1 MVLEYLP
8 VWVDADVR
16 AATSLAAPLE
26 AAVEKQR
33 AQDQL
38 PAFSRQGVIEPP
50 YSGMLGNALCMVLL
64 CLPGVHVDNVLA
76 LRTLEHRLA
85 QHVFP
90 QNGKLVCMWN
100 VVDMVALAEPFAGVP
115 AGLGASRQRSVVWR
129 LNHLS
134 RDAAAATSCKDTGRS
149 VRDQLVLWQQRFGL
163 EDPLPL
169 PEHVLSLP
177 LQIAVLVSRGSWKV
191 VYGAYPKHRRD
202 ARRHWCIFSG
212 IQISDD
218 VHLEER
224 CDVLQRDEVVRI
236 CDAIRDVAPGAN
248 LAAQQT
254 LERLARWADS
264 LYSSMYE
271 VGHASS
277 KKKRGGPF
285 LAKFLLDCF
294 FLSGQ
299 LRSSRRLKKAVMLA
313 LRCALPEEMV
323 ESLVARV
330 MQMDFPSNSTVSRWN
345 LTVDTAY
352 MLWWRTTALPK
363 LLDMVAV
370 GTIMAETDAPLF
382 CLCDSSPQ
390 GGQDWFLAE
399 LRGIG
404 RIGKDRS
411 GVFEEY
417 VAAGDFMDAHNELTE
432 KMEVAA
438 RRPHGQPLREFLGRE
453 AFDEIVAL
461 QEALAENSFSH
472 LLPLMGLASGHTS
485 LDDKV
490 HALMYALHHEVGR
503 AQSAA
508 C

>member
-1 MVLEYLP
+1 
-8 VWVDADVR
+8 
-16 AATSLAAPLE
+16 
-26 AAVEKQR
+26 
-33 AQDQL
+33 
-38 PAFSRQGVIEPP
+38 
-50 YSGMLGNALCMVLL
+50 MVLL

-134 RDAAAATSCKDTGRS
+134 RDAAAATCSCKDTGRS

-264 LYSSMYE
+264 LQFHVRGRPRILQEKTRRAFLGEISAGLLLPVRAVAEFAQAEEGCDASLEVRTARGDGRVFSGSCHADGLPQQLDSQPLEPYCRHSLHAVVENDSTAQA
-271 VGHASS
+271 VGHGR
-277 KKKRGGPF
+277 RGH
-285 LAKFLLDCF
+285 DH
-294 FLSGQ
+294 
-299 LRSSRRLKKAVMLA
+299 
-313 LRCALPEEMV
+313 
-323 ESLVARV
+323 
-330 MQMDFPSNSTVSRWN
+330 
-345 LTVDTAY
+345 
-352 MLWWRTTALPK
+352 
-363 LLDMVAV
+363 
-370 GTIMAETDAPLF
+370 
-382 CLCDSSPQ
+382 
-390 GGQDWFLAE
+390 
-399 LRGIG
+399 G
-404 RIGKDRS
+404 R
-411 GVFEEY
+411 
-417 VAAGDFMDAHNELTE
+417 N
-432 KMEVAA
+432 
-438 RRPHGQPLREFLGRE
+438 
-453 AFDEIVAL
+453 
-461 QEALAENSFSH
+461 
-472 LLPLMGLASGHTS
+472 
-485 LDDKV
+485 
-490 HALMYALHHEVGR
+490 
-503 AQSAA
+503 
-508 C
+508 